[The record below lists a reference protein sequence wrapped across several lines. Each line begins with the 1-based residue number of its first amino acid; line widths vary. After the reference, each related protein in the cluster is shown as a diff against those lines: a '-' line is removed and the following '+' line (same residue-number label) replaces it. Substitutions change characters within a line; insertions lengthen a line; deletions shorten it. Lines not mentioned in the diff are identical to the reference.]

1 MEAFPGA
8 EMEQLAAPRQILVS
22 NVAGA
27 RIEEV
32 FRKFCLAT
40 WSLHPDEAMHPEV
53 VRDEPGDCPKC
64 GMALEPRTVTI
75 DEHEDSPE
83 LRDMTRRFVIA
94 CVFAVPLV
102 VVAMGDQP
110 IAPRRRIIREQDL
123 ENRLAPAPDDAEQAG
138 ASLAAADP
146 AAGLEVYRR
155 TCASCHDDGVAGA
168 PRLADKDAWRQRLD
182 QRGAAGLMANALNGF
197 RGEAGYMP
205 PRGGSGSLGDQEV
218 AAAVAYMLDQH
229 DIKVEPE

>member
-1 MEAFPGA
+1 VHGGSVTV
-8 EMEQLAAPRQILVS
+8 VS
-22 NVAGA
+22 NAA
-27 RIEEV
+27 E
-32 FRKFCLAT
+32 
-40 WSLHPDEAMHPEV
+40 
-53 VRDEPGDCPKC
+53 RDVTP
-64 GMALEPRTVTI
+64 ALEA
-75 DEHEDSPE
+75 PE
-83 LRDMTRRFVIA
+83 
-94 CVFAVPLV
+94 
-102 VVAMGDQP
+102 QS
-110 IAPRRRIIREQDL
+110 
-123 ENRLAPAPDDAEQAG
+123 APAPDDAEQAG